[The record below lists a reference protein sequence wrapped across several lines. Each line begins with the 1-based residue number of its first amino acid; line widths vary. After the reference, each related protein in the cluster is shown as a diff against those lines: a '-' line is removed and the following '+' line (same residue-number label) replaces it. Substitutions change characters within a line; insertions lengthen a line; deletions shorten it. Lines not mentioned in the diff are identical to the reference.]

1 MPWDGAI
8 RPLVNGTSG
17 ALECLSLSG
26 RVFRGK
32 THVSQVPDA
41 ARAAPPDA
49 TPDEGISMIGWRN
62 ARLAAVTVTAASVVL
77 AMGTSASGAPVNLA
91 PTATGGAAVPVIV
104 VLKDQLAATPADAA
118 HLGARRQQAAA
129 AQQPLIALA
138 KADGATHISSYVLG
152 NAFSATVSPALEAV
166 LAADPAV
173 ASVVP
178 DQTVQVAPASAA
190 APTVSSGAIGRPATS
205 KAVTSKAAKPK
216 AATPVASGA
225 QAPDAI
231 CPSHPSQPLLEPE
244 ALYSMHVAGT
254 ATSPGASSLV
264 DGSGVSVGLIADGLD
279 PNDPDFIRS
288 NGQRV
293 ITDYEDF
300 SGDGTNAPTG
310 GGEAFGDASSIAAQG
325 RISYDLSNY
334 VNPAYPLPTGCNIRI
349 QGVAPG
355 ASLVVLKAD
364 GALFTTSAILQAI
377 NYAVTV
383 AHVNVLNESFIQNET
398 PDSGLGDTLEVFNG
412 EAVAAGVTVVASS
425 GDAGL
430 TGTIGNPAS
439 DPNVISV
446 GASTDSQ
453 IYEQTGYAL
462 AKDSNGTWADDQ
474 ISALSSGGYT
484 QTGGT
489 VDLVAP
495 GEANWALCSTDV
507 AMYADCTNYN
517 GQPSPI
523 EAFGGTSEA
532 APLTAGAAAL
542 VIEAYRNTH
551 HGASPS
557 PALVKQFL
565 EGTAQ
570 DLGLPSSEQGAGL
583 VDARAAVEAAEAYHG
598 GTGSNSDGSLVVT
611 SGQIDLTGHPG
622 SQHGVDV
629 SVVNTGDQP
638 TTVGATTRTF
648 VPQSSGTTQQTVQL
662 NSSTD
667 QPFVYP
673 TDGAPWVEHRTTFT
687 VPSGADRLSAA
698 ITWQGAAQQSGGASV
713 TPVVRMTLLDPSGR
727 FETNTR
733 PQGGAVSANVGMV
746 DVAHPVAGTWTAIL
760 YTAAGTAGFTGPV
773 VLATA
778 TQQAVP
784 DGAVYPRALTLAP
797 GRTGTFH
804 VRLTTPEASGDSSE
818 SVDLTGSDGEQIS
831 VPVTLRAL
839 VDTSH
844 GSGSFAG
851 TVTGGNAR
859 AAAQAQTDTYA
870 FDVPPGKRDVEV
882 GLSVTQDDNVA
893 LEGVLI
899 SPDNSPV
906 DSESNLLLNAQG
918 AVTGTGPSLST
929 TAVDPVPGRWR
940 FVVEVMNPVSGAET
954 SQPYTGT
961 VAFDRDSATATGLPT
976 TTGTRLAAGVP
987 TTVEVTYRNT
997 TGAPQLLGV
1006 DGRLDS
1012 LADLPLVPVG
1022 PATTPLPVST
1032 AYPPSFTVPPGTVS
1046 AQSTA
1051 VSTTPAQLEFEN
1063 NNGLP
1068 DVFGSLTAAQGGSTV
1083 SVASTSA
1090 TPGEEVAP
1098 GVWTTFVQQIGPFPV
1113 TGAVAGS
1120 TTVTASALTRAF
1132 DPAVS
1137 SAAGDPF
1144 ASAVDASAAPV
1155 APVLVQPGAEAV
1167 IPVTITPSGAKGTT
1181 VHGVLNLVSAPNGFG
1196 ISNGYFLAVSGDVL
1210 AALPYSYT
1218 IG

>member
-1 MPWDGAI
+1 M
-8 RPLVNGTSG
+8 L
-17 ALECLSLSG
+17 
-26 RVFRGK
+26 
-32 THVSQVPDA
+32 
-41 ARAAPPDA
+41 
-49 TPDEGISMIGWRN
+49 GWRK
-62 ARLAAVTVTAASVVL
+62 AQLAAITITAASVVL
-77 AMGTSASGAPVNLA
+77 AMGTSASGAPVNLTSGT
-91 PTATGGAAVPVIV
+91 TATGGAAVPVIV
-104 VLKDQLAATPADAA
+104 VLKDQLAAVPADAG
-118 HLGARRQQAAA
+118 HLGARKQQTAA

-152 NAFSATVSPALEAV
+152 NAFSATVSPSLEAM
-166 LAADPAV
+166 LAANPAV

-178 DQTVQVAPASAA
+178 DQTVQVAPASTA
-190 APTVSSGAIGRPATS
+190 APTVSSGAIGKSAT
-205 KAVTSKAAKPK
+205 KHATTPK
-216 AATPVASGA
+216 AATPKSSGA
-225 QAPDAI
+225 QTPDAI
-231 CPSHPSQPLLEPE
+231 CPSDPSKPLLEPE

-254 ATSPGASSLV
+254 AGSPGASSLV

-288 NGQRV
+288 NGQHV

-300 SGDGTNAPTG
+300 SGVGTNAPTA

-325 RISYDLSNY
+325 RVSYDLSQY
-334 VNPAYPLPTGCNIRI
+334 VNPAYALPAGCNIRI

-364 GALFTTSAILQAI
+364 GNLFTTSAILQAI

-383 AHVNVLNESFIQNET
+383 AHVNVLNESFIENET
-398 PDSGLGDTLEVFNG
+398 PDSGLGDTLQVFNG
-412 EAVAAGVTVVASS
+412 EAAAAGVTVVASS

-495 GEANWALCSTDV
+495 GEANWALCTADV
-507 AMYADCTNYN
+507 AMYSDCTNYN
-517 GQPSPI
+517 GQASPI

-551 HGASPS
+551 HGVSPS

-583 VDARAAVEAAEAYHG
+583 VNARAAVEAAEGYHG
-598 GTGSNSDGSLVVT
+598 SSTGSGTDHSVVVT
-611 SGQIDLTGHPG
+611 SGQIDITGHPG
-622 SQHGVDV
+622 SQHSENV

-638 TTVGATTRTF
+638 TTVGAATRTF
-648 VPQSSGTTQQTVQL
+648 VPQSSGSTQQTVQL

-673 TDGAPWVEHRTTFT
+673 TNGAPWVEHRTTFT

-698 ITWQGAAQQSGGASV
+698 ITWQGAPQQSGGASI

-733 PQGGAVSANVGMV
+733 PQGGAVSANIGMV

-773 VLATA
+773 ELDTA
-778 TQQAVP
+778 TQQTVQ
-784 DGAVYPRALTLAP
+784 DGAVYPQSLTLAP

-804 VRLTTPEASGDSSE
+804 VRLTTPETSGDSSE
-818 SVDLTGSDGEQIS
+818 SVDITGSHGEQIS

-844 GSGSFAG
+844 GSGGFTG
-851 TVTGGNAR
+851 TITGGNAR

-870 FDVPPGKRDVEV
+870 FDVPRGKKDVEV
-882 GLSVTQDDNVA
+882 GLSVSQDDNVA
-893 LEGVLI
+893 LQGVLI
-899 SPDNSPV
+899 SPDNTPI
-906 DSESNLLLNAQG
+906 DAESNYVLNAQG

-929 TAVDPVPGRWR
+929 TAIDPVPGLWR
-940 FVVEVMNPVSGAET
+940 FVVEVMNPVSGAEP
-954 SQPYTGT
+954 SQQYTGT

-976 TTGTRLAAGVP
+976 GTRTHLAAGVP
-987 TTVEVTYRNT
+987 TTVDVTYRNT

-1012 LADLPLVPVG
+1012 LADLPLVPSS
-1022 PATTPLPVST
+1022 PATTPLPAST
-1032 AYPPSFTVPPGTVS
+1032 AFPPSFTVPPGTV
-1046 AQSTA
+1046 AVQSTA

-1063 NNGLP
+1063 NTGLP

-1083 SVASTSA
+1083 SVASSSA
-1090 TPGEEVAP
+1090 APGEQVAP
-1098 GVWTTFVQQIGPFPV
+1098 GVWAALVQQIGPFPV
-1113 TGAVAGS
+1113 TGAPAGS
-1120 TTVTASALTRAF
+1120 TTVTASALTQAF
-1132 DPAVS
+1132 DPAVT

-1144 ASAVDASAAPV
+1144 ASAVNAAAGPL
-1155 APVLVQPGAEAV
+1155 APVLVQPGAEV
-1167 IPVTITPSGAKGTT
+1167 TVPVTFTPSGAKGST
-1181 VHGVLNLVSAPNGFG
+1181 VRGVLNLVSAPNGFG
-1196 ISNGYFLAVSGDVL
+1196 ETNQYVLSVSGDVL
-1210 AALPYSYT
+1210 ASLPYSYT